1 MRFRHRDGTLVHVCY
16 GTNVHPAEDLAGVI
30 GQIAAYGEPVR
41 EGLGASCLGLGL
53 WLARDVATQLASDPA
68 AVKGLR
74 GELGQRGLEVVTL
87 NGFPYRGFHDP
98 VVKQA
103 VYHPDWSQPARAQYT
118 ADLAGILGELLPDDA
133 AAGSVSTLPLAWR
146 EPWPSDRAEAARQQ
160 IRWLADELA
169 RLQAASGRPV
179 RVAFE
184 PEPGCVVETTSQ
196 AADQLAGLDPDRFG
210 LCLDTCHLAVA
221 FEQPAAALDRLARAG
236 LPVVKLQASCALQ
249 VDQPGTAAARAALAR
264 FDEPRFLHQTREA
277 PATTATDQDGPDPE
291 GTDPDRGDAEA
302 ADAERAAPEGTDDL
316 GAALAGGLPGRRTWR
331 VHFHVPLH
339 AAAEP
344 PLGATRDVLTGTL
357 AGLFGGQTAGT
368 SHVEVETYTWQVLP
382 AGQRP
387 DGPPGLVAGIA
398 GELRWLRDQLLTLG
412 LTEGDRK

>member
-1 MRFRHRDGTLVHVCY
+1 MRFRHPDGTLVHVCY

-30 GQIAAYGEPVR
+30 GQIATYGEPVR
-41 EGLGASCLGLGL
+41 EALGASRLGLGL
-53 WLARDVATQLASDPA
+53 WLAREVATQLATEPA
-68 AVKGLR
+68 ALERLR
-74 GELGQRGLEVVTL
+74 GELGRRGLEVVTL

-98 VVKQA
+98 VVKRT
-103 VYHPDWSQPARAQYT
+103 VYQPDWSQPARASYT
-118 ADLAGILGELLPDDA
+118 ADLAGILAQLLPDDA

-146 EPWPSDRAEAARQQ
+146 EPWPPDRAEAARQQ
-160 IRWLADELA
+160 ISWLGDELA
-169 RLQAASGRPV
+169 RLRKAAGRPV

-184 PEPGCVVETTSQ
+184 PEPGCVVETTGQ

-210 LCLDTCHLAVA
+210 VCLDTCHLAVA
-221 FEQPAAALDRLARAG
+221 FEQPAAALDRLRRAS
-236 LPVVKLQASCALQ
+236 LRVVKLQASCALQ
-249 VDQPGTAAARAALAR
+249 VDDPGSAAARAALAR

-277 PATTATDQDGPDPE
+277 PAATGPDLN
-291 GTDPDRGDAEA
+291 GAQPDGA
-302 ADAERAAPEGTDDL
+302 DDL
-316 GAALAGGLPGRRTWR
+316 GVALAGGLPGFRPWR

-344 PLGATRDVLTGTL
+344 PLRATRDVLTGTL

-387 DGPPGLVAGIA
+387 DGPAGLVAGIA
-398 GELRWLRDQLLTLG
+398 AELRWLREQLLALG
-412 LTEGDRK
+412 LTEGD